1 MSIHGIDHLELY
13 VGDAQQSA
21 YYFSSAFGFEV
32 GGQGGPETGL
42 AGQRSLLL
50 VQGDVRMML
59 TSGLHAEHPATEYV
73 QRHGDGVAVVALQV
87 DDVAASFAELVQ
99 RGAEPIAPP
108 RSFTDSTGTV
118 LTAEVAGFGDVIH
131 RLVQRQGTG
140 FMPGAIEP
148 VEQVTGDES
157 MFGVIDHLAICVP
170 AQQLQATSQ
179 FYQQVYGFHEIF
191 TEYIQVAGQGMF
203 SVVVQSPSG
212 EVTFTLIEPDTSRRS
227 GQIDDFLQWHAG
239 AGVQHIALIT
249 KDIVSTVDR
258 LGHRGVR
265 FLSTPAS
272 YYQTLEE
279 RVGTVDAPIDELSRL
294 GILVDRDHWGQLL
307 QIFTESTHV
316 RRTLFIEVIE
326 RRGARTFGSGNIKA
340 LYEAKE
346 REMVHAPTPLAVD
359 PESEL
364 HPEPIPEPDAD
375 TDTDID
381 TSIATDRE
389 PKAEPDLMEV

>member
-1 MSIHGIDHLELY
+1 MNIQGIDHVELY

-42 AGQRSLLL
+42 VGQRSLLMC
-50 VQGDVRMML
+50 QGGVRMVL
-59 TSGLHAEHPATEYV
+59 TSGLYAEHPATEYV

-87 DDVAASFAELVQ
+87 EDVAQAFAELVA
-99 RGAEPIAPP
+99 RGAEALAEPTTY
-108 RSFTDSTGTV
+108 SDGDSTV
-118 LTAEVAGFGDVIH
+118 VVAEVAGFGDVVH
-131 RLVQRQGTG
+131 RLVQRTGPAVGTVYES
-140 FMPGAIEP
+140 FLPGAIQPAEREP
-148 VEQVTGDES
+148 VPEEP
-157 MFGVIDHLAICVP
+157 MLRLIDHLAICVP
-170 AQQLQATSQ
+170 AGQLHKTSR
-179 FYQQVYGFHEIF
+179 FYQEVFGFEEIF
-191 TEYIQVAGQGMF
+191 TEYIEVAGQGMD
-203 SVVVQSPSG
+203 SLVVQSPSRL
-212 EVTFTLIEPDTSRRS
+212 VTLTLIEPDTSRRA

-249 KDIVSTVDR
+249 DDIVNTVDR
-258 LGHRGVR
+258 LSARGVR

-272 YYQTLEE
+272 YYQSLEA
-279 RVGTVDAPIDELSRL
+279 RVGPLDAPLSELSRL

-346 REMVHAPTPLAVD
+346 REMVHAPTPMAADPD
-359 PESEL
+359 PE
-364 HPEPIPEPDAD
+364 P
-375 TDTDID
+375 
-381 TSIATDRE
+381 
-389 PKAEPDLMEV
+389 MEV

>member
-1 MSIHGIDHLELY
+1 MNISGIDHLEFY

-21 YYFSSAFGFEV
+21 YYFGSAFAFEV
-32 GGQGGPETGL
+32 AGQGGPETGL
-42 AGQRSLLL
+42 AGQRSLLMA
-50 VQGDVRMML
+50 QGDVRLVL

-108 RSFTDSTGTV
+108 QTFADETTTV
-118 LTAEVAGFGDVIH
+118 VTAEVAGFGDVIH
-131 RLVQRQGTG
+131 RLIQREGTG
-140 FMPGAIEP
+140 FLPGAIELTEREAANEP
-148 VEQVTGDES
+148 
-157 MFGVIDHLAICVP
+157 MFRLVDHLAICVP

-179 FYQQVYGFHEIF
+179 FYQQVYGFEEIF
-191 TEYIQVAGQGMF
+191 TEYIEVAGQGMH

-212 EVTFTLIEPDTSRRS
+212 LVTLTLIEPDTSRRS

-239 AGVQHIALIT
+239 AGVQHVALIT
-249 KDIVSTVDR
+249 DDIVSTVDR
-258 LGHRGVR
+258 LSGRGVR
-265 FLSTPAS
+265 FLSTPGA
-272 YYQTLEE
+272 YYRSLEA
-279 RVGTVDAPIDELSRL
+279 RVGAIDAPIEELSRL

-346 REMVHAPTPLAVD
+346 REMVHAPTPMAADPD
-359 PESEL
+359 PE
-364 HPEPIPEPDAD
+364 PMD
-375 TDTDID
+375 
-381 TSIATDRE
+381 
-389 PKAEPDLMEV
+389 V